1 MKTKFWTLQSKGQR
15 WQKAAIITVLI
26 FFVGSGMLF
35 GAIKMIDATQIDK
48 SVCDNHR
55 IISECP
61 PGGQAPFFQCPDMN
75 RTDAGCILR
84 EERPICP
91 SIPNF
96 NTTCPLDA
104 AE

>member
-1 MKTKFWTLQSKGQR
+1 MKTKFLTLQPKMRR
-15 WQKAAIITVLI
+15 WQKAAITTVLI
-26 FFVGSGMLF
+26 VFMSGVLLF
-35 GAIKMIDATQIDK
+35 GTIKMIDATQIGT

-61 PGGQAPFFQCPDMN
+61 PGGQAPFFQCPDLN
-75 RTDAGCILR
+75 RIDADCIPR
-84 EERPICP
+84 EEKPICP